1 MSQRMALYMQ
11 DKHNMQYELE
21 MAKYA
26 EERGFSEIWQADTR
40 LARDCIVMMSAFLTE
55 TERLRIGSGVLP
67 IWTRNPAVI
76 ASSWSTMWELGGQG
90 PDGRGRVMLGLGA
103 WWEPIASRV
112 GVDRRKPLTAMREH
126 IEALRQL
133 FTMEEVTYEGKFV
146 HLDRVRL
153 DVAFGDT
160 SPRDIPLYIGATG
173 PKMLQLA
180 GEICDGV
187 VLNYVVSVDYI
198 RNAVALIEKGA
209 QKAGKTLAD
218 VDRPEL
224 LVCCLSDERPD
235 LAMAEAKKL
244 AAYYFATEPH
254 IMKASGA
261 SQELLEKVQ
270 AVMSWPATGGLPRPD
285 YMAVGKASAVIDP
298 MMDDIKPVRNAVAQ
312 SWPSAPTLQR
322 AVAMPRCSKVAEY
335 IDHSG
340 QLSNLVGPLKDSPP
354 APIFVRRRYAVVNS
368 VTVKKTFRRA
378 GIGPRC
384 WKKLTPHEWT
394 TSSP

>member
-1 MSQRMALYMQ
+1 MPQRMALYMQ
-11 DKHNMQYELE
+11 DKHDMRYELE

-76 ASSWSTMWELGGQG
+76 ASSWSTMWELGGLG

-126 IEALRQL
+126 IAALRQL
-133 FTMEEVTYEGKFV
+133 FTMEEVTYEGQFV

-160 SPRDIPLYIGATG
+160 APRDIPLYIGATG
-173 PKMLQLA
+173 PRMLQLA

-187 VLNYVVSVDYI
+187 VLNYVVSVEYI
-198 RNAVALIEKGA
+198 RDAVALVEKGA
-209 QKAGKTLAD
+209 KKAGKTLAD

-270 AVMSWPATGGLPRPD
+270 AVMSWPATEED
-285 YMAVGKASAVIDP
+285 YIKASAVIPDE
-298 MMDDIKPVRNAVAQ
+298 IVRNIMAVGDSDQ
-312 SWPSAPTLQR
+312 CR
-322 AVAMPRCSKVAEY
+322 AKVAEY
-335 IDHSG
+335 IDAG
-340 QLSNLVGPLKDSPP
+340 VTC
-354 APIFVRRRYAVVNS
+354 PILYPMMDDIQPVIDAFAD
-368 VTVKKTFRRA
+368 
-378 GIGPRC
+378 
-384 WKKLTPHEWT
+384 WTP
-394 TSSP
+394 